1 MAKTKTAS
9 ASSAYPPEFTSAVEQ
24 VLGDEGGFEERAG
37 DRGGLTKY
45 GISAREYPNVDVYTL
60 TRDGAIAIYF
70 RDWWQRFRFERLPAP
85 LAAKCFDLAVNMGA
99 THAIVCL
106 QRALRACG
114 KRILQDGNLG
124 EQTVAASSAI
134 ESTAL
139 LAALRSEAAGY
150 YRMLAQTQGR
160 QFLDGWLNRAYR

>member
-1 MAKTKTAS
+1 MAKTKTS
-9 ASSAYPPEFTSAVEQ
+9 NVSTVYPPEFLTAVQQ
-24 VLGDEGGFEERAG
+24 VLSDEGDLEERAG
-37 DRGGLTKY
+37 DRGGLTRY
-45 GISAREYPNVDVYTL
+45 GISARAYPSVDVYTL

-70 RDWWQRFRFERLPAP
+70 RDWWQRFGFERLPAP
-85 LAAKCFDLAVNMGA
+85 LAAKCFDLAVNMGT

-124 EQTVAASSAI
+124 AQTVAAASAL
-134 ESTAL
+134 EPTPL

-150 YRMLAQTQGR
+150 YRMLAQSQGR